1 MGQAKQSGLNPHSAH
16 RFCSMKYYPNINFYV
31 IIIQDPRYLQIKRWG
46 QIFLQTKINNRTERR
61 LIHCVCSSIKLSV
74 IDYL

>member
-46 QIFLQTKINNRTERR
+46 QIFG
-61 LIHCVCSSIKLSV
+61 SSLLGMV
-74 IDYL
+74 R